1 MYLILRG
8 HIRNSFDNNN
18 LLDLIRG
25 IVTICPELKIYIH
38 TWNIFSNNISW
49 RKISTDSR
57 TVTPSIIQDY
67 FQDLRHLIQHIIIDD
82 DANVKLLGNIDG
94 NISRSNSPIKGW
106 KYYWYGQHRIAKHLY
121 DIETNKSC
129 LVINTRFDLLNN
141 SNSIRKNVVFDFIKN
156 SKTNPSDK
164 NMFIKKTAG
173 PGIDNIYIGTL
184 DNMYKLA
191 NHFHFNLDD
200 IICKYKQVF
209 HPENLVFDESEI
221 L

>member
-67 FQDLRHLIQHIIIDD
+67 FQDL
-82 DANVKLLGNIDG
+82 
-94 NISRSNSPIKGW
+94 
-106 KYYWYGQHRIAKHLY
+106 
-121 DIETNKSC
+121 
-129 LVINTRFDLLNN
+129 
-141 SNSIRKNVVFDFIKN
+141 IRW
-156 SKTNPSDK
+156 
-164 NMFIKKTAG
+164 MFW
-173 PGIDNIYIGTL
+173 
-184 DNMYKLA
+184 M
-191 NHFHFNLDD
+191 
-200 IICKYKQVF
+200 
-209 HPENLVFDESEI
+209 
-221 L
+221 